1 MSKYILEVKDISKL
15 FYGLTAIDNLSLKVK
30 KGQIYGIIGPNGA
43 GKTTLFN
50 CITGIYEPEFGDILW
65 EGKSIKGLSPHKIAR
80 EGIIRTFQTIR
91 LFSGMSVAENVM
103 SGRHTKLKQR
113 WYNGIIHTPAYYKDE
128 KQNWQKVKEA
138 MEFFGIEQYADVPA
152 TELSY
157 GVQRKVEMARAL
169 AAEPKLLILD
179 EPAAGLNENETI
191 ELTKTIKKIQKMGI
205 TIMMIEHDMDMVMS
219 LTEYISVINFGAKIS
234 EGKPSEVQDDPVV
247 IEAYIGSDDE
257 DEGGEDEQ

>member
-1 MSKYILEVKDISKL
+1 MSKVLLEIKDVSKL

-65 EGKSIKGLSPHKIAR
+65 EGKSIKGVDPYKIA
-80 EGIIRTFQTIR
+80 ELGILRTFQTIR
-91 LFSGMSVAENVM
+91 LFSEMSVAENVM
-103 SGRHTKLKQR
+103 SGRHIKLKQR
-113 WYNGIIHTPAYYKDE
+113 WYNGIIHTPFYYKDE
-128 KQNWQKVKEA
+128 KKNWEKVKEY
-138 MEFFGIEQYADVPA
+138 MELFSIDKYASTPA
-152 TELSY
+152 GDLSY

-191 ELTKTIKKIQKMGI
+191 ELSNIIKQIQSMGV

-219 LTEYISVINFGAKIS
+219 LTEYITVINFGAKIS
-234 EGKPSEVQDDPVV
+234 EGEPKFVQDDPSV
-247 IEAYIGSDDE
+247 IEAYIGGDDE
-257 DEGGEDEQ
+257 DE